1 MSVCD
6 IPFELPPLPD
16 VGLQQANIHGA
27 YQILVNI
34 YRHGV
39 RILQQESPDT
49 LQISCQIDEIT
60 SNAVPLLEGIESEI
74 EVNDIPMSENW
85 PLECIN
91 LFAEMVL
98 QLRIAKDLA
107 VGR

>member
-6 IPFELPPLPD
+6 IPYELPPLPD
-16 VGLQQANIHGA
+16 VGRQQANIHGS
-27 YQILVNI
+27 YQILVGI
-34 YRHGV
+34 YRHGI

-60 SNAVPLLEGIESEI
+60 STAVPLLEGIESEI
-74 EVNDIPMSENW
+74 EANDIPMSEYW
-85 PLECIN
+85 LLECVD

-98 QLRIAKDLA
+98 RLRLAKDLT